1 MSHKSPFEHRA
12 RKRFGQ
18 NFLHDAGVI
27 NRIIRSIAP
36 KTGDHLV
43 EIGPGQGALTRDL
56 VDSGAQ
62 LDVVEL
68 DQDLV
73 PILLAQF
80 ALKDNF
86 ALHQGD
92 ALRFD
97 FSSLQRDGEKL
108 RIIGNLPYNISTPLM
123 FHLLSYQSLIEDM
136 HFMLQKEVV
145 DRLAAG
151 PGDNHYGRLGIM
163 VQYYCQVDFL
173 FPVGSGAF
181 NPAPKVESAIVRLRP
196 HTELPHPAR
205 DVSLLQQ
212 VVRTAFTQRRKTLR
226 NALKTLIDADSID
239 ALGIDSGTRPERVS
253 LAQFVAISDRLAERA
268 SSGDEE

>member
-1 MSHKSPFEHRA
+1 MSQKSPFEHRA

-27 NRIIRSIAP
+27 NRIIRAIAP
-36 KTGDHLV
+36 KSSDHLV

-56 VDSGAQ
+56 VDSGAR

-73 PILLAQF
+73 PLLLANF
-80 ALKDNF
+80 SLKDNF
-86 ALHQGD
+86 HLHQGD

-97 FSSLQRDGEKL
+97 FSQLQQQGEKL
-108 RIIGNLPYNISTPLM
+108 RVIGNLPYNISTPLM
-123 FHLLSYQSLIEDM
+123 FHLLSYQDLIEDM

-151 PGDNHYGRLGIM
+151 PGDKHYGRLGIM
-163 VQYYCQVDFL
+163 VQYYCQVDSL

-196 HTELPHPAR
+196 YKERPHMAQ
-205 DVSLLQQ
+205 DVKQLET

-226 NALKTLIDADSID
+226 NALKSLITADSIES
-239 ALGIDSGTRPERVS
+239 LGIDAASRPERIT
-253 LAQFVAISDRLAERA
+253 LAEFVAISDHISNNPTEP
-268 SSGDEE
+268 

>member
-27 NRIIRSIAP
+27 NRIIRAIAP
-36 KTGDHLV
+36 KASDHMV

-56 VDSGAQ
+56 VESGAH

-68 DQDLV
+68 DKDLV
-73 PILLAQF
+73 PLLLAQF
-80 ALKDNF
+80 SLKDNF

-97 FSSLQRDGEKL
+97 FRGLQQQEEKL

-123 FHLLSYQSLIEDM
+123 FHLLSYHDLIEDM

-163 VQYYCQVDFL
+163 VQYYCKVDFL

-196 HTELPHPAR
+196 HAELPHPAK
-205 DVSLLQQ
+205 DIKQLQL

-226 NALKTLIDADSID
+226 NALRTLIDATSIE
-239 ALGIDSGTRPERVS
+239 ALGIDASARPERIS
-253 LAQFVAISDRLAERA
+253 LAEFVAISDHIHAQGSDPTEA
-268 SSGDEE
+268 